1 MSTYTQPVAETAS
14 ATGSRKVVNFN
25 PGPSILPLDVL
36 KQAQAEFLD
45 FKGTG
50 MSVLEIS
57 HRSKEYEELNKGA
70 MNLMRELLGLGD
82 NYHVIFIGG
91 GASTQFALVPMNF
104 LRTGE
109 TAAYLDTGAWSAK
122 AMKEAKLF
130 GTVHTAASTKNES
143 YVRIPKLSEIQFP
156 QNAAYLHMT
165 SNNTIFG
172 TQWHW
177 WPEVGNVPLVCDM
190 SSDFCSRVLDY
201 SKFAMIYAG
210 AQKNIGPAGVTAVI
224 IRDDFL
230 ARCKDGN
237 PTMLDY
243 RTHVKN
249 ESLYNTPPV
258 FGVYMMKLVLEWIK
272 SHGGLSAIE
281 KINNE
286 KQSKVYSVMDTHADF
301 YRGTVQKDS
310 RSWMNLTLRLPSEEL
325 ETTFLA
331 EAKKNGFVGLKGH
344 RDVGG
349 IRVSLYNAMEI
360 GGVNRLVDFMESFR
374 RSH

>member
-1 MSTYTQPVAETAS
+1 MSTYTQPIAETTSPA
-14 ATGSRKVVNFN
+14 GSRKIVNFN

-57 HRSKEYEELNKGA
+57 HRSKEYEELNRGA

-91 GASTQFALVPMNF
+91 GASTQFAMAPMNF
-104 LRTGE
+104 LRTSE
-109 TAAYLDTGAWSAK
+109 TAAYIDTGAWSAK

-130 GTVHTAASTKNES
+130 GIVHTAASTKNES

-177 WPEVGNVPLVCDM
+177 WPEAGNVPLVCDM

-210 AQKNIGPAGVTAVI
+210 AQKNIGPSGVTAII

-230 ARCKDGN
+230 ATCKDGN

-249 ESLYNTPPV
+249 DSLYNTPPV

-272 SHGGLSAIE
+272 SRGGLSAIE

-286 KQSKVYSVMDTHADF
+286 KQSKVYLLMDKHADF

-310 RSWMNLTLRLPSEEL
+310 RSWMNLTLRLASEEL

-360 GGVNRLVDFMESFR
+360 DGVNRLVDFMESFR